1 MTALALVFV
10 IVALVVGAGLGW
22 FMGSRPLADAQ
33 DRLARRDAEARAAD
47 ERVKAMAID
56 LATMAE
62 RARQVEQIAAER
74 DDLRADRDSLAA
86 GLAAALERA
95 HEADS
100 LRDALHE
107 AREARE
113 ALGAEAARFKADAT
127 NYVEQNRQLLEAQE
141 ALIAERNALRA
152 DRDGLATRLAAATER
167 ANEADEMREA
177 LQQARNAREAL
188 GAEVARL
195 KADATNFAEQKRL
208 LIEAQEALR
217 REFENAG
224 NKVLEKAQDAFM
236 ARAQERFAQS
246 EEKAAQSLRA
256 LLAPVDQRLRAYEE
270 QVGKLEKDRVD
281 AFGNLTG
288 LIQAM
293 REGQEQVRAEAARLG
308 NSLRNAPKARGRWG
322 EQQLRNVLEQCGLSE
337 HTDFVTEHSID
348 TDEGRLRPD
357 AIVKIPGNKL
367 LVIDAKVS
375 LNAYQDAFEATDE
388 AARAVALTAHV
399 QSMRNHIQTLG
410 AKSYQSQFE
419 DAPDYVLMF
428 VPGEH
433 FIAAALERDPA
444 LWDFA
449 FDKRVLLASPT
460 NLVAIARTVAQVWRQ
475 DGLAREARDIGRM
488 GGELYDR
495 LAVAADHLKRVGSG
509 LESAVVNYNKF
520 VGSFERNVLSA
531 GRRLRDK
538 HIEIGKR
545 EVEEVPLVETAPRYG
560 AGDIVPEPLAAPA
573 VALEST
579 GELAAE

>member
-1 MTALALVFV
+1 M
-10 IVALVVGAGLGW
+10 
-22 FMGSRPLADAQ
+22 
-33 DRLARRDAEARAAD
+33 
-47 ERVKAMAID
+47 
-56 LATMAE
+56 
-62 RARQVEQIAAER
+62 AAER
-74 DDLRADRDSLAA
+74 DGLRADRDSLAA
-86 GLAAALERA
+86 GLAAAMERA
-95 HEADS
+95 SEADG

-107 AREARE
+107 ARTTRE
-113 ALGAEAARFKADAT
+113 ALGAEAARFRADAA
-127 NYVEQNRQLLEAQE
+127 NLAEQNRLLIEAQD
-141 ALIAERNALRA
+141 ALAAERNALRA
-152 DRDGLATRLAAATER
+152 DRDSLAARLATATER
-167 ANEADEMREA
+167 ATEADALRQALHEARAGRET
-177 LQQARNAREAL
+177 LR
-188 GAEVARL
+188 AEVARL
-195 KADATNFAEQKRL
+195 EADATNFAEQKRL
-208 LIEAQEALR
+208 LIEAQEVLR

-224 NKVLEKAQDAFM
+224 NKVLEKAQEAFM
-236 ARAQERFAQS
+236 ARAQERFSQS

-256 LLAPVDQRLRAYEE
+256 LLAPVDQRLRSYEE

-293 REGQEQVRAEAARLG
+293 RDGQEQVRAEAARLG

-322 EQQLRNVLEQCGLSE
+322 EQQLRNVLEQCGLAE

-348 TDEGRLRPD
+348 TEEGRLRPD

-375 LNAYQDAFEATDE
+375 LNAYQDAFEAQDE

-433 FIAAALERDPA
+433 FIAAALERDPS

-449 FDKRVLLASPT
+449 FERRVLLASPT

-475 DGLAREARDIGRM
+475 DGLAREAREIGRM

-509 LESAVVNYNKF
+509 LESAVGNYNKF

-560 AGDIVPEPLAAPA
+560 AADQTPEPVAAIA
-573 VALEST
+573 VA
-579 GELAAE
+579 GERAGERAVE